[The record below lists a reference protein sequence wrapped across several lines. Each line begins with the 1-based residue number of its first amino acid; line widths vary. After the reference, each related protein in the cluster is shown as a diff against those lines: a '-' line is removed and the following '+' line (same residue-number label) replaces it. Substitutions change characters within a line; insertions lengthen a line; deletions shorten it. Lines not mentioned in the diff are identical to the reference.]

1 MSLRSMTGFGRAEKS
16 AGGWRCGAELRSV
29 NGRFLETRL
38 KLPPGLLQ
46 LEGEL
51 KAIIGARCQRGKFD
65 CTLSLTPQENGKA
78 ALTLNKPL
86 AQEYRHLLGA
96 FEEVFGRQ
104 IQITLGNLAAIR
116 DLILAD
122 HWEEEQEVVGPLL
135 KTTLAAALEELISM
149 REREG
154 DGLVAELRKRLAA
167 LRRLMGEIAEIAE
180 LLPERTAQRL
190 RANLARLA
198 GGTPPEEER
207 LLQEVAI
214 LAERVD
220 VSEEIARFNTH
231 LEHLEDLM
239 EAGGAVGRKF
249 DFLLQELNREAN
261 TLANKSND
269 GKVST
274 RVVEIKS
281 ELEKLREQIQNIE

>member
-38 KLPPGLLQ
+38 KLPPGLLH
-46 LEGEL
+46 LEAEL
-51 KAIIGARCQRGKFD
+51 KAIIGARCERGKFD
-65 CTLSLTPQENGKA
+65 CTLSLIPQENGKA
-78 ALTLNKPL
+78 VLALNKPL
-86 AQEYRHLLGA
+86 AEEYRHLLA
-96 FEEVFGRQ
+96 ACEEIFGRQ

-122 HWEEEQEVVGPLL
+122 RWEEEQEVVEPLL
-135 KTTLAAALEELISM
+135 KTTLAAALEELIGM

-154 DGLVAELRKRLAA
+154 GGLVAEMRQRLAA
-167 LRRLMGEIAEIAE
+167 LRRLMGEIAGIAE
-180 LLPERTAQRL
+180 HLPERTAQRL

-198 GGTPPEEER
+198 GGVLPEEER

-214 LAERVD
+214 LAERAD

-231 LEHLEDLM
+231 LEHLENLM

-269 GKVST
+269 GQVST